1 MKYRPLHKEELE
13 SLQDDFVKFLA
24 SNSVT
29 ASDWTELKSND
40 PSKAE
45 QLIGVFSEIVW
56 EKVLGNIKFMRHR
69 FASEMRVYK
78 FDEESATAVVLR
90 LGKSGVDFTD
100 ADDVKKLAAGKLDV
114 VLESD
119 INILDIAALSVIVR
133 AAGGQVT
140 DLEGRPLGLDTTSVL
155 ASNGRLHARVLDALH
170 R

>member
-100 ADDVKKLAAGKLDV
+100 ADDVKKLAAGKLD
-114 VLESD
+114 LSKYDPE
-119 INILDIAALSVIVR
+119 ILHGTRNYRKPRKEEIFELMEMGA
-133 AAGGQVT
+133 
-140 DLEGRPLGLDTTSVL
+140 RPCNEAFWRSITRMLPDQYKS
-155 ASNGRLHARVLDALH
+155 
-170 R
+170 